1 MKPIKVIKDP
11 EAFQLLAD
19 ETRRRVVFLLRAK
32 EMTVSEIAS
41 SLGVTPQAIY
51 HHIKKM
57 QKADLVEVAREERV
71 GHLIESYYRATA
83 EVFMCSI
90 GSTPQSRGFALSQMR
105 TVLGALRRVGF
116 DLEYG
121 DDDVA
126 GLVDIE
132 VALGECCDA
141 EDRQKAVSALEDI
154 DVLTK
159 QTIQKYVEILSMT
172 DGEFSRRQE
181 LTKRFRDSLRSLL
194 KG

>member
-1 MKPIKVIKDP
+1 
-11 EAFQLLAD
+11 
-19 ETRRRVVFLLRAK
+19 
-32 EMTVSEIAS
+32 
-41 SLGVTPQAIY
+41 
-51 HHIKKM
+51 M

-90 GSTPQSRGFALSQMR
+90 GSTPQSRDFAVSQMR
-105 TVLGALRRVGF
+105 TALGALMRLGF

-121 DDDVA
+121 DDDVV

-132 VALGECCDA
+132 AELDECCDA
-141 EDRQKAVSALEDI
+141 EEYHKAVSALEDI
-154 DVLTK
+154 DLLTA
-159 QTIQKYVEILSMT
+159 QEIQKYAEIISMS

-181 LTKRFRDSLRSLL
+181 LNKRFRDSLRSLL